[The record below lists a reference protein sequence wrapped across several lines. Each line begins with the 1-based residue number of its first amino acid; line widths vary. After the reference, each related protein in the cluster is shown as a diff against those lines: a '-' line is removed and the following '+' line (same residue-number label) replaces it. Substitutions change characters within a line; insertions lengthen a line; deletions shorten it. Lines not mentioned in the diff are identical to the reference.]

1 MDGRADQYAL
11 GCVAYAL
18 LTGSV
23 PFKREVPMAVLYAHL
38 SAPPPRVTAVR
49 PDLAEAVDQV
59 IARAMAKEPD
69 DRYDSCGDF
78 ADALREALSVE
89 PYDPSR
95 PVRPATQTWW
105 VRARG
110 PPAGPG
116 PGPGRA
122 GRPPGRWPRGSRP
135 RRRSPCRRIRSRRR
149 WPRNPLSAS
158 RAAAVPP
165 AAAAT
170 WTAVVAADRAYYDSV
185 QAANDQD
192 GG

>member
-38 SAPPPRVTAVR
+38 SAPPPRVTDMR

-95 PVRPATQTWW
+95 PVRPGTQTWW
-105 VRARG
+105 VRPAPPAG
-110 PPAGPG
+110 SGPAPAGPPPAGP
-116 PGPGRA
+116 PTSRA
-122 GRPPGRWPRGSRP
+122 AATAPLTVPPDPLPTQVAGNPLSSRCRSPRTSRRP
-135 RRRSPCRRIRSRRR
+135 RRRPGPRWWRRTAPTTTACRR
-149 WPRNPLSAS
+149 
-158 RAAAVPP
+158 
-165 AAAAT
+165 
-170 WTAVVAADRAYYDSV
+170 
-185 QAANDQD
+185 
-192 GG
+192 